1 MYMEVET
8 PLDTFT
14 WVDKEDFRDSL
25 IETWRMV
32 DENPL
37 VDPADTP
44 YYDYLTTSKDME
56 NCKANPYFRVES
68 KIALY
73 KKIKKGGY
81 CPCAPIRMTCNIS
94 GDKFRVRNGHHRLSM
109 IHHLGKPNPLIILL
123 WIPDKEGVTDVYL

>member
-1 MYMEVET
+1 MEIEV
-8 PLDTFT
+8 PLNHFT
-14 WVDKEDFRDSL
+14 WDGKEDFRDSL
-25 IETWRMV
+25 IDTWKQV
-32 DENPL
+32 DEKPTVN
-37 VDPADTP
+37 PADTP
-44 YYDYLTTSKDME
+44 YYEYLTTNKAME
-56 NCKANPYFRVES
+56 NCKAAPIFRVES

-81 CPCAPIRMTCNIS
+81 CPCAPTRMTCNIS